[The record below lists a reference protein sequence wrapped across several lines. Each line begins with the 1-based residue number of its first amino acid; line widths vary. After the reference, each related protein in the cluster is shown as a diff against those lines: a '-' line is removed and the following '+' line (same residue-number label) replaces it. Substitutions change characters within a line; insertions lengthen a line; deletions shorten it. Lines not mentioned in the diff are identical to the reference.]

1 MTAHPHDELAPRRAG
16 RGEPPVPP
24 TTDTADEQLE
34 RGVLGALLLAPDVE
48 AAERLITALGEPAN
62 FDRPRVAEVWQ
73 IASQQWATTGRADIH
88 SVIAALRANRR
99 PIDPL
104 WVLGCTD
111 VDHTPATQQHALDW
125 AVHVADKG
133 RRRRVVEE
141 LTRALQQAENGVD
154 GVGDTL
160 ARIERLQAVPG
171 VTGTTWRPVDPAQ
184 LRDNPEPLPTPT
196 ILCRDDGTA
205 LLYPGRVNAIYG
217 EPSGGKT
224 WLALLA
230 VKHQLDAG
238 QGVLYVDFEDRA
250 PAVYGRLELLGVDP
264 DVLYDPA
271 RFGYCRIDETVTAPG
286 AMNDLTAALDRL
298 RPSLVVIDG
307 VGESMSLEQLNPYD
321 NPDVVTWWSRL
332 PRHITRHSAEPAV
345 LLIDHVVKDTQ
356 TRGSWAIGA
365 QAKVAS
371 IDGAAYT
378 LDGIPDQLVSA
389 FGYNNYQGRMYV
401 FDGKT
406 GALRLKIDDPSP
418 QGGGPDAGAL
428 FGFQDA
434 SPFSP
439 GAVDSSG
446 AANIYGNGFTQNGPA
461 GQGQGEAWVFD
472 GLTGKVRYVL
482 NDPTPTGGG
491 QFGFSETTTD
501 YNKDGTPDL
510 YIGQSPHHV
519 PGANEDGGSYV
530 LDGKTGK
537 LLKAFELPP
546 GDSQPSTPTNGGPR
560 LGWDVAAPGDLN
572 HDGQPDYIASATYID
587 VGANMD
593 QGRVYVFLSHDRT
606 KPAKPTVH
614 GQRRTHSSRPLYR
627 FATRDADSPL
637 RELSFRCSFDSRHLH
652 RCFRAFGRRLKP
664 GRHILRVQ
672 ALDIAKNRS
681 RVKAILITVLK

>member
-1 MTAHPHDELAPRRAG
+1 VKIRLVSFAL
-16 RGEPPVPP
+16 V
-24 TTDTADEQLE
+24 
-34 RGVLGALLLAPDVE
+34 VGAL
-48 AAERLITALGEPAN
+48 
-62 FDRPRVAEVWQ
+62 F
-73 IASQQWATTGRADIH
+73 
-88 SVIAALRANRR
+88 
-99 PIDPL
+99 
-104 WVLGCTD
+104 VL
-111 VDHTPATQQHALDW
+111 
-125 AVHVADKG
+125 
-133 RRRRVVEE
+133 
-141 LTRALQQAENGVD
+141 
-154 GVGDTL
+154 GVGDALASLRSTPYTTL
-160 ARIERLQAVPG
+160 RIEAP
-171 VTGTTWRPVDPAQ
+171 DPAPNAEFGYRMRATGDINGDGVPDFFVSAPT
-184 LRDNPEPLPTPT
+184 LNSGAGRVYLLSGKNGSVIYRLDSPEPQAGAQFGFYIEVLGKANHGTPN
-196 ILCRDDGTA
+196 IAVGSQFENVDGATGAACTA
-205 LLYPGRVNAIYG
+205 GQPGCNVKQGKVWVFNGKNGKLLYSINDPF
-217 EPSGGKT
+217 P
-224 WLALLA
+224 
-230 VKHQLDAG
+230 
-238 QGVLYVDFEDRA
+238 QGA
-250 PAVYGRLELLGVDP
+250 
-264 DVLYDPA
+264 A
-271 RFGYCRIDETVTAPG
+271 RFGARIGVAGDIA
-286 AMNDLTAALDRL
+286 R
-298 RPSLVVIDG
+298 DG
-307 VGESMSLEQLNPYD
+307 V
-321 NPDVVTWWSRL
+321 PD
-332 PRHITRHSAEPAV
+332 
-345 LLIDHVVKDTQ
+345 LIV
-356 TRGSWAIGA
+356 GA
-365 QAKVAS
+365 QGNDVPAGCSAGSPMPAGCAKHQGQAF
-371 IDGAAYT
+371 IFDGADGHLLRT
-378 LDGIPDQLVSA
+378 LNVPAEDLPLCNTNCSFGGSVQSPGDTNGDGIPDQLVSA
-389 FGYNNYQGRMYV
+389 FGYNNDQGRMYV

-627 FATRDADSPL
+627 FAARDADNPL
-637 RELSFRCSFDSRHLH
+637 RELSFRCSLDSRHLH
-652 RCFRAFGRRLKP
+652 RCFRTFGRRLKP